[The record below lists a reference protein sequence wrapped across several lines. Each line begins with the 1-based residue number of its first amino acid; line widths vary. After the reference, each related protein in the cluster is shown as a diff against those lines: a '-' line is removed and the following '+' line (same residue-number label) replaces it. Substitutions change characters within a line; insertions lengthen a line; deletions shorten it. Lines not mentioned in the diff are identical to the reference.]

1 MHCIRFKAQ
10 PSAITAQVI
19 RELRTFT
26 SLSIAE
32 LRQRASSGQP
42 LLEFEVFRHEWQ
54 ETKRS
59 MQQVLESIEAGRL
72 PLTIHHFREVEG
84 GPVTER
90 ELSPSQLRHLFVR
103 WGKIEHQTAEDIELE
118 EGHIQSPEDYLRE
131 PDDNAT

>member
-84 GPVTER
+84 ARATEKV
-90 ELSPSQLRHLFVR
+90 LSPSQLRHLFVR
-103 WGKIEHQTAEDIELE
+103 WGKIEDQTAEDIELE

>member
-42 LLEFEVFRHEWQ
+42 LLEFEVFRHQWE
-54 ETKRS
+54 ETERS
-59 MQQVLESIEAGRL
+59 MQQVLESIESRAFAA
-72 PLTIHHFREVEG
+72 HHSQFQG
-84 GPVTER
+84 G
-90 ELSPSQLRHLFVR
+90 
-103 WGKIEHQTAEDIELE
+103 
-118 EGHIQSPEDYLRE
+118 
-131 PDDNAT
+131 